1 MHALFG
7 LSPFMVRLWVLRLP
21 RGLACLLRLILC
33 SASFSLARVNNQWGD
48 RQ

>member
-1 MHALFG
+1 MHTLFG
-7 LSPFMVRLWVLRLP
+7 MSLFMVRLRVLRLA

-33 SASFSLARVNNQWGD
+33 SASFSLTRVNNQWGD